1 MARQFRHSYKSV
13 GQEYFLC
20 VTSIANLAAVVDLF
34 EFFFAAHR
42 VAKKWPVAD

>member
-20 VTSIANLAAVVDLF
+20 VTSDASLAAVVDPSDI
-34 EFFFAAHR
+34 FFAVHR